1 MKMDKFRDS
10 YKKFTEIIVE
20 TFSISLFTIVLL
32 SQFYNIFSRY
42 TKIGRPMMWVEELTR
57 YSFIWITFLMWHL
70 AQRKGTHFVV
80 DIFQNKLSS
89 KPKYFI
95 EIFVSLSTIFFAFLV
110 IYSSWLFIPT
120 TMLYNAQSFRK
131 IPMGIFYMVIPIGMV
146 MILIEEILILIDKF
160 TKYYKDKRWRY
171 HQLT

>member
-1 MKMDKFRDS
+1 MNKFRGA

-20 TFSISLFTIVLL
+20 TFSISLFTIVVL

-42 TKIGRPMMWVEELTR
+42 TKIGRPLMWVEEFTR
-57 YSFIWITFLMWHL
+57 YSFIWIAFLMWHL

-80 DIFQNKLSS
+80 DIFPNKLSG
-89 KPKYFI
+89 KPKYFL
-95 EIFVSLSTIFFAFLV
+95 EIFVSLAIIFFASFT

-131 IPMGIFYMVIPIGMV
+131 IPMGIFYMVIPVGMV
-146 MILIEEILILIDKF
+146 MLVIEEILILFDKLKN
-160 TKYYKDKRWRY
+160 TTR
-171 HQLT
+171 

>member
-1 MKMDKFRDS
+1 M
-10 YKKFTEIIVE
+10 
-20 TFSISLFTIVLL
+20 
-32 SQFYNIFSRY
+32 
-42 TKIGRPMMWVEELTR
+42 
-57 YSFIWITFLMWHL
+57 
-70 AQRKGTHFVV
+70 
-80 DIFQNKLSS
+80 
-89 KPKYFI
+89 
-95 EIFVSLSTIFFAFLV
+95 V

>member
-1 MKMDKFRDS
+1 MKINKFLDS

-20 TFSISLFTIVLL
+20 TFSISLFIIVLL

-42 TKIGRPMMWVEELTR
+42 TKIGRPMMWVEEFSR
-57 YSFIWITFLMWHL
+57 YSFIWIAFLMWHL

-80 DIFQNKLSS
+80 DIFPNKLSG

-95 EIFVSLSTIFFAFLV
+95 EIFVSLAIIFFAFLV
-110 IYSSWLFIPT
+110 IYSSWLYIPT

-131 IPMGIFYMVIPIGMV
+131 IPMGIFYMVVPIGMV
-146 MILIEEILILIDKF
+146 MLVIEEILILIDKF
-160 TKYYKDKRWRY
+160 KKYCKGEVIN
-171 HQLT
+171 